1 MLFYE
6 FLVTFDAI
14 AADAKKLWPLTNDF
28 NSFRTSGNPTVLPN
42 YEIFR
47 FRRRKSCIFPTG
59 LELGFLNLKSG
70 FDSRRGQR
78 A

>member
-59 LELGFLNLKSG
+59 LELGFLKP
-70 FDSRRGQR
+70 
-78 A
+78 